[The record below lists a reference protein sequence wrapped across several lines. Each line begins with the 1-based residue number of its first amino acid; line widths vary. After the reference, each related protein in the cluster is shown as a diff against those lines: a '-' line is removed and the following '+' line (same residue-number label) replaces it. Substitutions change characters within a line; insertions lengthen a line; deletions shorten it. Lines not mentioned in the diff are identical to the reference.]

1 MRTVAVEADNDAKAE
16 AGIISRI
23 GMSDPPAPCKLCS
36 ARVQLCMQRG
46 SGSGRRQAAGG
57 RVRVG
62 RARAADCA
70 TLFGYCRE
78 RNLRFSTSG
87 G

>member
-16 AGIISRI
+16 AG
-23 GMSDPPAPCKLCS
+23 KLVRDERPTCTMQVVQR
-36 ARVQLCMQRG
+36 ARTTVYAARKWQ
-46 SGSGRRQAAGG
+46 RQAAGG